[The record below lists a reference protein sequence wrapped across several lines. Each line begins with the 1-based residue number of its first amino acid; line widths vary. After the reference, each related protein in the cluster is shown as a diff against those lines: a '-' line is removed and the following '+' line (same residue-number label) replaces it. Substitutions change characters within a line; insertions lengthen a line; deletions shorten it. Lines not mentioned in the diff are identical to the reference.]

1 MSVGEYWV
9 VDVNRSEIIAFT
21 IFDGGSKP
29 IQTSQV
35 LPGLTMA
42 FIQETLKRSLTQE
55 HGAVTRWII
64 NQFS

>member
-1 MSVGEYWV
+1 VSSYENTWEDFVQLAY
-9 VDVNRSEIIAFT
+9 DRAY
-21 IFDGGSKP
+21 
-29 IQTSQV
+29 QTSQV